1 MKNIIFSVPLL
12 GALGCDVKELGADFI
27 KYKHV
32 FFEVFTAK
40 IMAIL
45 CKVVS
50 INFFKFRHK

>member
-12 GALGCDVKELGADFI
+12 EALGCDVKNMAADFI

-40 IMAIL
+40 NYGYF
-45 CKVVS
+45 V
-50 INFFKFRHK
+50 